1 MIDEI
6 LEDMLSDLNSYVRD
20 LNTRQY
26 LVLLQNLKEEINS
39 RIFAAQEDLE
49 SEEADGEYD
58 DERDSDND
66 E

>member
-6 LEDMLSDLNSYVRD
+6 LEDILSDLDTYVRD

-26 LVLLQNLKEEINS
+26 LALLQNLKEEITS
-39 RIFAAQEDLE
+39 RTFAAQEDLE
-49 SEEADGEYD
+49 SEEAEGDYD
-58 DERDSDND
+58 DERDDSDD